1 MELIS
6 KVVRVNHDKK
16 FFPLLSPLLNY
27 EYENARQ
34 VVPALDAC
42 KKTACYDE
50 NENDENDND
59 NVDSDAD
66 IDEE

>member
-16 FFPLLSPLLNY
+16 FFPLLN

-50 NENDENDND
+50 NDNDENDND

>member
-1 MELIS
+1 M
-6 KVVRVNHDKK
+6 
-16 FFPLLSPLLNY
+16 SPLLNY